1 MDKTLIEGRPFI
13 LPSSWFS
20 YTNGDIGEDH
30 HQSNLGTVGGVTV
43 FAQSILTNG
52 VFIDPSSDTG
62 PLSSFGAFCLTMQI
76 DRRYQSCHGAF
87 TYEALPF
94 A

>member
-1 MDKTLIEGRPFI
+1 MLPLSRYKIGVLILIGRHC
-13 LPSSWFS
+13 
-20 YTNGDIGEDH
+20 TIGEDH

-87 TYEALPF
+87 ILY
-94 A
+94 

>member
-52 VFIDPSSDTG
+52 VFIDPSSDRTS
-62 PLSSFGAFCLTMQI
+62 LLLWSLLFNYA
-76 DRRYQSCHGAF
+76 D
-87 TYEALPF
+87 
-94 A
+94 